1 LFLEFVEFF
10 LRADLSR
17 SWQDLLLEPVDN
29 AVLGPLALEID
40 LIPIDEE
47 EDSWI
52 ATHSI
57 RLGWFSLLGGIH
69 LSQFNSTKHICT
81 GGVLGSECLG
91 SLTIGGSQSLA
102 MATPWGVEFDQDVG
116 ELSNDVWEVR
126 VVEYQ
131 YTGVLSFVGVGD
143 G

>member
-1 LFLEFVEFF
+1 
-10 LRADLSR
+10 
-17 SWQDLLLEPVDN
+17 
-29 AVLGPLALEID
+29 
-40 LIPIDEE
+40 
-47 EDSWI
+47 
-52 ATHSI
+52 
-57 RLGWFSLLGGIH
+57 
-69 LSQFNSTKHICT
+69 
-81 GGVLGSECLG
+81 
-91 SLTIGGSQSLA
+91 